1 MCPVAA
7 ESKNSKPSSTKK
19 INKKINTNLETVVDE
34 ENNIISSK
42 KTERFREAKH
52 IWINSDDCT
61 RCGICMQVCPV
72 NAISR
77 TRN

>member
-1 MCPVAA
+1 MYYLRLVH
-7 ESKNSKPSSTKK
+7 EEKPHDDCILMFNELK
-19 INKKINTNLETVVDE
+19 LDE

>member
-1 MCPVAA
+1 MK
-7 ESKNSKPSSTKK
+7 EKPHDDCILMFNELK
-19 INKKINTNLETVVDE
+19 LDE

>member
-1 MCPVAA
+1 MK
-7 ESKNSKPSSTKK
+7 EKPHDDCILMFNELK
-19 INKKINTNLETVVDE
+19 LDE

-61 RCGICMQVCPV
+61 RCGICMQAVQ
-72 NAISR
+72 
-77 TRN
+77 